1 MNTTLEVK
9 PKPFYL
15 ATVDILQGICIFFF
29 LIWHTMIW
37 WNHEVDSIWPNLP
50 IEASV
55 FMTVALLI
63 PPIFFFLYG
72 FNTVNS
78 LLRQK
83 SDIQRQET
91 RPRLI
96 KKTIIFFVIAEFS
109 EGMAGIVVSPAHLLN
124 YLLTWELF
132 HLFSLSTLIL
142 LLVFELAWYLERE
155 RQWDYLQGTK
165 LLFAIILIFIIAV
178 FLIFHDYSGEAG
190 IQGLYTELNLESI
203 IERIWLEDGQNPVIP
218 WFSFPILGAL
228 VAAILDLPHEK
239 QETLLPKIRGLSL
252 LGASSLIIGFLLLT
266 IEDFLAPPVLYPIT
280 SSFLFI
286 NLGCLI
292 LITLIMILYIDI
304 HSNQIIIK
312 ATSPIILISNISLT
326 TFIVHNV
333 AYVIPPD
340 LPLVKTLMPT
350 LTSVMLLGV
359 FYCVLFILVAIFWK
373 KWNFKYSVEWMIWKF
388 QRISW
393 RRSR

>member
-1 MNTTLEVK
+1 MNTNLKTK

-37 WNHEVDSIWPNLP
+37 WDHNVDSTWPNLP
-50 IEASV
+50 IEAFG

-63 PPIFFFLYG
+63 PPFFFFLYG

-83 SDIQRQET
+83 SIIFRQET
-91 RPRLI
+91 RSRLI
-96 KKTIIFFVIAEFS
+96 KKTIIFFVIGEFS
-109 EGMAGIVVSPAHLLN
+109 EGMAGIVVSPTHLMN

-132 HLFSLSTLIL
+132 HLFSFSTLVL
-142 LLVFELAWYLERE
+142 LIVFEIAWYLERQ
-155 RQWDYLQGTK
+155 RGWDYLYAAR
-165 LLFAIILIFIIAV
+165 LILAIILTFIIV
-178 FLIFHDYSGEAG
+178 IFLIFHDYSGEVG
-190 IQGLYTELNLESI
+190 IQGLYTKLNLESI

-218 WFSFPILGAL
+218 WLSFPILGAL
-228 VAAILDLPHEK
+228 VAVILELPNEK
-239 QETLLPKIRGLSL
+239 KNSLLPKIRRISL
-252 LGASSLIIGFLLLT
+252 LGACSLVIGFLLLDR
-266 IEDFLAPPVLYPIT
+266 EDYLAPPILYPIT

-292 LITLIMILYIDI
+292 LVTLIMVLYIDI

-312 ATSPIILISNISLT
+312 VTSPIILISNISLT
-326 TFIVHNV
+326 TFIIHNV

-340 LPLVKTLMPT
+340 LPLVRTLMPS
-350 LTSVMLLGV
+350 LSAVMLVGV
-359 FYCVLFILVAIFWK
+359 LYCIFFILVAFFWN
-373 KWNFKYSVEWMIWKF
+373 KWNFKFSVEWMIWKL
-388 QRISW
+388 QRIPW
-393 RRSR
+393 GRSK